1 MRKEKN
7 RVRILIIDLLLY
19 WFMIE
24 IWLSIIVYFLFIC
37 SLYVVLYFSLNNIE
51 WREEILWCL
60 NEFGIILFMV
70 KKNLV
75 EVYWIFWIDK
85 YFFEKLDRLKGR

>member
-7 RVRILIIDLLLY
+7 SVRILIIDLLLF

-60 NEFGIILFMV
+60 NEFGIILFME
-70 KKNLV
+70 KKIWLKF
-75 EVYWIFWIDK
+75 IG
-85 YFFEKLDRLKGR
+85 YFE

>member
-7 RVRILIIDLLLY
+7 RVRILIIDLLLF

-51 WREEILWCL
+51 WREKILWCL

-70 KKNLV
+70 KKKFGWSL
-75 EVYWIFWIDK
+75 
-85 YFFEKLDRLKGR
+85 LDILNR